1 MIDKVLRT
9 PKEVVLSPV
18 AQRLLHTIHPT
29 TITLVAFGIGILS
42 AVIVWQQYYRIGL
55 ALWLL
60 NRLLDGLD
68 GTVARLHRKQSDLGS
83 YLDVLLDT
91 IIYAALPLALALS
104 INTNQGYLV
113 LALLISSF
121 FINAA
126 SWMYL
131 AAILEKRSQERARSE
146 EMTTTTMPGG
156 IIEGTET
163 IIFFCLFLLLPQA
176 MIPLFLLMALL
187 VLATVLQRLVWAT
200 RNL

>member
-9 PKEVVLSPV
+9 PKEIILSPV

-29 TITLVAFGIGILS
+29 TITIGAFGIGILS
-42 AVIVWQQYYRIGL
+42 AVMVWQQYYRIGL

-83 YLDVLLDT
+83 YLDILLDT

-104 INTNQGYLV
+104 INTSQGYLM
-113 LALLISSF
+113 LALLINSF

-131 AAILEKRSQERARSE
+131 AAIIEKRKQKSAHSD

-156 IIEGTET
+156 LIEGTET